1 LSEVFYQEFFFCRLV
16 AFADLSQHP
25 ADRRLVCQV
34 MFVAQ
39 KEFGNSTGIIHQ
51 NTIESKYHKFEVL
64 ESEFLSYIYRIN
76 LQNLYFLTSYQKRDK
91 I

>member
-16 AFADLSQHP
+16 SFADLSQHP
-25 ADRRLVCQV
+25 ADRLVYQV

-39 KEFGNSTGIIHQ
+39 KEFVNSTGIIHK

-64 ESEFLSYIYRIN
+64 ESEFLSYTYRFN
-76 LQNLYFLTSYQKRDK
+76 LQNLYFLTSCQKRDK